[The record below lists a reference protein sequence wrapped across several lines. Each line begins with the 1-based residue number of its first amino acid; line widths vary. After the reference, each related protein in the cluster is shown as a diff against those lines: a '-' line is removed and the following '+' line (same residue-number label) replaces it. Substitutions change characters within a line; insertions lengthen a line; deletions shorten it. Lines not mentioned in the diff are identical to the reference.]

1 VRFSCIACLILLAL
15 PRAHGQV
22 FEVAGGSSSLYQAQ
36 GGTLSARG
44 PSYDASIGA
53 GVIAGRFV
61 GGANI
66 TKMIGRSTYIL
77 GDDYIRFL
85 LPTDIFDTSHYLIAQ
100 GVGVKTTLRK
110 TAILGFAG
118 ALSNEFDS
126 PLFEGARAQSGAGI
140 LFLTRPVT
148 PTLTFASKMVFSGQT
163 TAIESLDWIPKDKV
177 DLAVSGGVGADQPY
191 AAASLDIERPQIG
204 VKAAYIEAG
213 SRFHRVAVDTPLLS
227 EPDRENIVVTVRPV
241 HSLTVSAARQ
251 NYLTPIGSTETNA
264 RSSVDQVSGNL
275 QLLGTSLNASLY
287 HSSYLGESNT
297 AAAFTADREFFS
309 RLHATANYLVSR
321 PEHGIES
328 RSLVANFME
337 MLTPRWSVT
346 EVVNRSQGQNSI
358 SFGGSFLSN
367 FASVSAEYQTYYVP
381 ERTTQP
387 FEQALIVDLQLHL
400 LPGLSLHGATFV
412 APGGALSYTAEAR
425 DEFTR
430 QSMLHPEDNG
440 DVARGSIGNMML
452 RGQVLDVEGHPVAG
466 AALMIDALVV
476 YTNDDGLFYI
486 REHKTHS
493 HQIRVLV
500 NQFLGGG
507 VYRVVSAPPTT
518 RSSYAGNAPE
528 TVVVVQKI
536 SAATNRAVH

>member
-1 VRFSCIACLILLAL
+1 MRFSCIACLIVVAL
-15 PRAHGQV
+15 PRAYGQV
-22 FEVAGGSSSLYQAQ
+22 FEVAGGSSSLYEAQ

-44 PSYDASIGA
+44 LSYDASIGA

-100 GVGVKTTLRK
+100 GVGIKTTLHK
-110 TAILGFAG
+110 TAVFGFAG

-140 LFLTRPVT
+140 LFLTRPLT

-163 TAIESLDWIPKDKV
+163 TAIESLDWLAADKFH
-177 DLAVSGGVGADQPY
+177 LAVSGGVGANQPY
-191 AAASLDIERPQIG
+191 AAASLDMEKPRID
-204 VKAAYIEAG
+204 VKTAYIEAG

-227 EPDRENIVVTVRPV
+227 EPDRENIVVTLRPV
-241 HSLTVSAARQ
+241 HSLSFTAARQ
-251 NYLTPIGSTETNA
+251 NYLTPIASTETNA

-275 QLLGTSLNASLY
+275 QLFGTSLNASLY

-309 RLHATANYLVSR
+309 RVQATANYLISK
-321 PEHGIES
+321 PEQGIES
-328 RSLVANFME
+328 RSLVANFTE
-337 MLTPRWSVT
+337 MLTPRWNAT

-367 FASVSAEYQTYYVP
+367 LASISAEYQTYYVP
-381 ERTTQP
+381 ERSTQP
-387 FEQALIVDLQLHL
+387 FEQALILDVQLNL

-430 QSMLHPEDNG
+430 QSIFHPEDSG
-440 DVARGSIGNMML
+440 DVARGSIGTMML
-452 RGQVLDVEGHPVAG
+452 RGQVLDVEGHPIAG
-466 AALMIDALVV
+466 AALMIDQLVV

-493 HQIRVLV
+493 HQLRVLV

-518 RSSYAGNAPE
+518 RSSYEGNAPE
-528 TVVVVQKI
+528 TVVVVQRI
-536 SAATNRAVH
+536 SASTKRKEP